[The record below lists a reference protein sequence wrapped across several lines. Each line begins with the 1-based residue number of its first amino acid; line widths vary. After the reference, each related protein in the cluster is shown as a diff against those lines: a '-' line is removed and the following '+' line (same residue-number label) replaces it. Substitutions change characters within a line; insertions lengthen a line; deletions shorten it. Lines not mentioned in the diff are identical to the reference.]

1 MFGGKDFTPAQIQEV
16 QSESPAYVAGIKS
29 GDVIQS
35 INQRE
40 VKSIMEVST
49 FINASSS
56 ETIDINVLRNG
67 NEITLKV
74 KPKFIEGKDSLGNQ
88 INKKVIGKRKKFW
101 KSR

>member
-1 MFGGKDFTPAQIQEV
+1 MFAGKDFTPAQIQEV
-16 QSESPAYVAGIKS
+16 QIESPAEEAGIKS

-56 ETIDINVLRNG
+56 ETIDIKVLRNG
-67 NEITLKV
+67 NELTL
-74 KPKFIEGKDSLGNQ
+74 SL
-88 INKKVIGKRKKFW
+88 IHI
-101 KSR
+101 